1 MKVTIMPERK
11 AKEPPILVVDDDE
24 SFREVLAATLEKEGF
39 GVLQAGGGK
48 EALEVLESRGPVA
61 LVITDI
67 KMPRMSG
74 YELIKKA
81 RYAHPDLKI
90 VVITAHGSIRG
101 AVEAMRLGALN
112 YVTKPF
118 DRREL
123 AAIVRE
129 TMAAGGAPAEAGEY
143 VFASE
148 SMKAVLE
155 SATRASSSSATV
167 LLTGET
173 GTGKEVVADLI
184 HRGSGRGSLIK
195 VNCSAIPENLIES
208 ELFGHRKGAFTGAG
222 ADRTGRFVQAH
233 GGTILLDEVGDL
245 DRGLQAKLLR
255 VLEDKRVEV
264 LGGEPVAVDVR
275 VIAATNRDPEELV
288 REGAMRQDL
297 FFRLNVIRIHVP
309 PLRERRAD
317 IRPLADLFL
326 RRAAGTQS
334 LSIDPG
340 VLDLF
345 EQYGWPGNARE
356 LRNICE
362 RMVVMRSSD
371 RLTAEDV
378 PRHVKAPGRSQRRGG
393 ARVELGDEGVSLVEI
408 EKQIILEALEK
419 NGWNQSRTARY
430 LNIPRHVLLYR
441 MEKYGIKGSAPEK

>member
-1 MKVTIMPERK
+1 MPDGKV
-11 AKEPPILVVDDDE
+11 KEPRILVVDDDE

-39 GVLQAGGGK
+39 GVMQASGGQ
-48 EALEVLESRGPVA
+48 EALEILERRGPVA
-61 LVITDI
+61 LIVTDI

-81 RYAHPDLKI
+81 RYALPDLKI

-101 AVEAMRLGALN
+101 AVEAMRLGAVN

-129 TMAAGGAPAEAGEY
+129 TIAAKSADAAAGEH

-148 SMKAVLE
+148 SMKAVLDA
-155 SATRASSSSATV
+155 ATRASGSSATV

-173 GTGKEVVADLI
+173 GTGKEVIADLI
-184 HRGSGRGSLIK
+184 HRGSGRSTLVK
-195 VNCSAIPENLIES
+195 VNCSAIPDNLLES
-208 ELFGHRKGAFTGAG
+208 ELFGHKKGAFTGAG
-222 ADRTGRFVQAH
+222 SDRTGRFVQAQ

-264 LGGEPVAVDVR
+264 VGGDPVAVDVR

-317 IRPLADLFL
+317 IGPLADLFL
-326 RRAAGTQS
+326 LRAAGAAA
-334 LSIDPG
+334 LSVDPD
-340 VLDLF
+340 VLEAF
-345 EQYGWPGNARE
+345 EKYSWPGNVRE

-371 RLTAEDV
+371 RLGAGDV
-378 PRHVKAPGRSQRRGG
+378 PRHVKAAGRASRRSG
-393 ARVELGDEGVSLVEI
+393 AAVELGDEGVSLHEI
-408 EKQIILEALEK
+408 EKQIIVEALEK
-419 NGWNQSRTARY
+419 NGWNQSKTARY

-441 MEKYGIKGSAPEK
+441 MEKYGIRGPTHET

>member
-1 MKVTIMPERK
+1 
-11 AKEPPILVVDDDE
+11 
-24 SFREVLAATLEKEGF
+24 
-39 GVLQAGGGK
+39 
-48 EALEVLESRGPVA
+48 
-61 LVITDI
+61 
-67 KMPRMSG
+67 
-74 YELIKKA
+74 
-81 RYAHPDLKI
+81 
-90 VVITAHGSIRG
+90 
-101 AVEAMRLGALN
+101 MRLGAVN

-129 TMAAGGAPAEAGEY
+129 TIAAKSADAAAGEH

-148 SMKAVLE
+148 SMKAVLDA
-155 SATRASSSSATV
+155 ATRASGSSATV

-173 GTGKEVVADLI
+173 GTGKEVIADLI
-184 HRGSGRGSLIK
+184 HRGSGRSTLVK
-195 VNCSAIPENLIES
+195 VNCSAIPDNLLES
-208 ELFGHRKGAFTGAG
+208 ELFGHKKGAFTGAG
-222 ADRTGRFVQAH
+222 SDRTGRFVQAQ

-264 LGGEPVAVDVR
+264 VGGDPVAVDVR

-317 IRPLADLFL
+317 IGPLADLFL
-326 RRAAGTQS
+326 LRAAGAAA
-334 LSIDPG
+334 LSVDPD
-340 VLDLF
+340 VLEAF
-345 EQYGWPGNARE
+345 EKYSWPGNVRE

-371 RLTAEDV
+371 RLGAGDV
-378 PRHVKAPGRSQRRGG
+378 PRHVKAAGRASRRSG
-393 ARVELGDEGVSLVEI
+393 AAVELGDEGVSLHEI
-408 EKQIILEALEK
+408 EKQIIVEALEK
-419 NGWNQSRTARY
+419 NGWNQSKTARY

-441 MEKYGIKGSAPEK
+441 MEKYGIRGPTHET

>member
-1 MKVTIMPERK
+1 MTDGRADRPR
-11 AKEPPILVVDDDE
+11 ILVVDDDD
-24 SFREVLAATLEKEGF
+24 SFREVLAATLEKEGY
-39 GVLQAGGGK
+39 GVLKAGGGQ
-48 EALEVLESRGPVA
+48 EALDILERRGPVA

-81 RYAHPDLKI
+81 RYAFPDMKI
-90 VVITAHGSIRG
+90 LVVTAHGSIRG
-101 AVEAMRLGALN
+101 AVEAMRLGARN

-123 AAIVRE
+123 EAIVRE
-129 TMAAGGAPAEAGEY
+129 TMAAGSADAVAGAGEH

-148 SMKAVLE
+148 GMKAVLE
-155 SATRASSSSATV
+155 AATRASGSSATV

-184 HRGSGRGSLIK
+184 HRGSGRKVLVK
-195 VNCSAIPENLIES
+195 VNCSAIPENLLES

-222 ADRTGRFVQAH
+222 SDRTGRFVQAQ

-255 VLEDKRVEV
+255 VLEDRRVEV
-264 LGGEPVAVDVR
+264 VGGEPVAVDVR
-275 VIAATNRDPEELV
+275 VLAATNRDPEESV
-288 REGAMRQDL
+288 RQGSMREDL

-317 IRPLADLFL
+317 IRPLAELFL
-326 RRAAGTQS
+326 RRAAGAGE
-334 LSIDPG
+334 LSVDPD
-340 VLDLF
+340 VLEAF
-345 EQYGWPGNARE
+345 EKYSWPGNVRE

-362 RMVVMRSSD
+362 RMTVMRRSD

-378 PRHVKAPGRSQRRGG
+378 PRHVKAGGRTPLKGG
-393 ARVELGDEGVSLVEI
+393 ATIDLGDEGVSLHEI

-419 NGWNQSRTARY
+419 NGWNQSKTARY
-430 LNIPRHVLLYR
+430 LNVPRHVLLYR
-441 MEKYGIKGSAPEK
+441 MEKYGIKGPAREK